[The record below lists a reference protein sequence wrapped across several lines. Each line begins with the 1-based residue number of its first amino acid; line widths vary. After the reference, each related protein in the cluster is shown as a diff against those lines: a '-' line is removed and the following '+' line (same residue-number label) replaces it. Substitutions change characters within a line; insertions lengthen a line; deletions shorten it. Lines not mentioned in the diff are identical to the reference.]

1 MASRRC
7 DQCGAI
13 VAADEQ
19 FCPNC
24 GSFIDP
30 VEPGPTR
37 TRDNVISVNSD
48 GNYEEFELGAP
59 PPVSERPGP
68 ESGGGGRG
76 DVTCPSCGAANPGNN
91 RHCQECGARL
101 SQGPLPTAPRPAVQ
115 ATAGVRAALA
125 ISALLFGVVVVA
137 LLFNIFNGDPEASAT
152 TSTVASSTSTGVAE
166 LAPIDILDVECS
178 QEGIGAFI
186 CDNLISGTDAE
197 YQFDYEA
204 VPEGEAITIQLI
216 FDQPMVVQRIDWVN
230 LEDATRLKR
239 NYRARG
245 IVINAQTS
253 LQPVLFQLED
263 LAGSQPIPY
272 AALDT
277 NWIEITIESDF
288 LAEVVDDNRF
298 TEMAIQEI
306 RVIGRPG
313 TVTNGSTGSTTTIPG
328 STSTTLPGSTTVPPT
343 TVPPTT
349 VP

>member
-1 MASRRC
+1 VASRKC
-7 DQCGAI
+7 DHCGAT

-30 VEPGPTR
+30 LAPGPAPKR
-37 TRDNVISVNSD
+37 GDNVITVNSD

-59 PPVSERPGP
+59 PPPVERSGSRQP
-68 ESGGGGRG
+68 E
-76 DVTCPSCGAANPGNN
+76 VTCPSCGATNPANN

-125 ISALLFGVVVVA
+125 ISTLLFAVVVIA
-137 LLFNIFNGDPEASAT
+137 LLFNVFNGDDEPTGTTIASE
-152 TSTVASSTSTGVAE
+152 SSTIATVVEPGPIE
-166 LAPIDILDVECS
+166 ILAVDCS
-178 QEGIGAFI
+178 REGIGALV

-204 VPEGEAITIQLI
+204 VEEGDEITIRLT
-216 FDQPMVVQRIDWVN
+216 FNQPMVVQRIDWVN
-230 LEDATRLKR
+230 IDDATQFKR

-245 IVINAQTS
+245 ILIEAQDS
-253 LQPVLFQLED
+253 LQPTPVQLED
-263 LAGSQPIPY
+263 LPGSQSIPF
-272 AALDT
+272 AAIDT
-277 NWIEITIESDF
+277 NWIEMTIESDYP
-288 LAEVVDDNRF
+288 AEVVEDNVF

-313 TVTNGSTGSTTTIPG
+313 TATTNGTSGASTTTIVE
-328 STSTTLPGSTTVPPT
+328 TSTTAAP
-343 TVPPTT
+343 
-349 VP
+349 

>member
-1 MASRRC
+1 VASRKC
-7 DQCGAI
+7 DQCGAT

-30 VEPGPTR
+30 LTPEPARKRG
-37 TRDNVISVNSD
+37 DNIISVNSD

-59 PPVSERPGP
+59 PAQSERGGSRQP
-68 ESGGGGRG
+68 EVG
-76 DVTCPSCGAANPGNN
+76 CPSCGAFNPANN

-125 ISALLFGVVVVA
+125 ISSLLFLVVVVA
-137 LLFNIFNGDPEASAT
+137 LLFNVFNGDGEP
-152 TSTVASSTSTGVAE
+152 SSTTTAAESSTTATVAE
-166 LAPIDILDVECS
+166 LGPIDILAVDCS
-178 QEGIGAFI
+178 REGIGALV

-204 VPEGEAITIQLI
+204 VAEGEEITIRLT
-216 FDQPMVVQRIDWVN
+216 FNQPMVVQRVDWVN
-230 LEDATRLKR
+230 IEDATQFKR

-245 IVINAQTS
+245 IVIEAQDS
-253 LQPVLFQLED
+253 LQPTPVQLD
-263 LAGSQPIPY
+263 DVPGSQSIPF
-272 AALDT
+272 AAIDT
-277 NWIEITIESDF
+277 NWIEITIESDYP
-288 LAEVVDDNRF
+288 AEVVEDNVF

-313 TVTNGSTGSTTTIPG
+313 TAISGGGGGSSTTTTPAE
-328 STSTTLPGSTTVPPT
+328 STTTVAP
-343 TVPPTT
+343 
-349 VP
+349 